1 MVAYATIKNIFRKKT
16 YQKDKKIYSD
26 VKLSTE
32 TKQRLHRYA
41 LKANGWSG
49 VTLGG
54 WCIAI
59 STSWDF
65 TEHFNLPIA
74 IWLCLII
81 SLSFIST
88 LINMKL
94 SYKHITDS

>member
-74 IWLCLII
+74 ILLCLII